1 MPESDD
7 RGRGR
12 GSAGAGAEEDGE
24 EREEVG
30 DGDAV
35 DEGVFGY
42 SKQYGCGDLAGEFLS
57 QYLQYSGYT

>member
-7 RGRGR
+7 RGRG
-12 GSAGAGAEEDGE
+12 SAGAGEEEEGE

-30 DGDAV
+30 DAV
-35 DEGVFGY
+35 VLGVFEY
-42 SKQYGCGDLAGEFLS
+42 SKQYGCGDLVGEFLS